1 MHMAREGEGTKHKHI
16 TPNILNSYIT
26 SQKKREAA
34 VAKPTTAAS
43 APAAGTVVVAKDVDT
58 GVSAAAV
65 GDGGLP
71 VLGAVGEGVVPGSA
85 GEVGEGVVP
94 GSAGEVGD
102 EVQLSKSQA
111 APLR

>member
-1 MHMAREGEGTKHKHI
+1 MCIYRVGEGTKHNTSNNLI
-16 TPNILNSYIT
+16 FLIPRYIT
-26 SQKKREAA
+26 SQKKREAT
-34 VAKPTTAAS
+34 VAKPITAAS

-58 GVSAAAV
+58 GVVSPAAV

-71 VLGAVGEGVVPGSA
+71 AVLLGA
-85 GEVGEGVVP
+85 VGEGVVP

-102 EVQLSKSQA
+102 EVQLSKSQP